1 MRWTAWVLKSP
12 RLMQILAALS
22 LVAAADPATIMLLG
36 YKWG

>member
-1 MRWTAWVLKSP
+1 MRWTTWVLKSP
-12 RLMQILAALS
+12 RLMQILVALS

>member
-1 MRWTAWVLKSP
+1 MRWTCLVVKSP
-12 RLMQILAALS
+12 RLTQLLVALS